1 MNRSLVTDH
10 RSLSASAVD
19 PRFQDRER
27 QPGLDLLRALAIIV
41 VVIYHAGIMGFPMPG
56 RVHRW
61 GWIGVDLFFVLSGYL
76 IGGQLMSAAR
86 SRTHSELARGSEI
99 NLGRFFARRALRI
112 MPAYFVILAIYI
124 FLPTWREY
132 PEMYPWWKFLL
143 SVQNIALHGGTAFSH
158 AWSLAVE
165 DQFYLAL
172 PFILL
177 FVNRWPR
184 PPVGRTRP
192 VASAAIILPCA
203 IFVGGIFLRAFL
215 AYKHPAEI
223 SGVVFRDY
231 QAWIY
236 YPTWTRLDPLVFGVA
251 LAAIEK
257 FRPNWWE
264 RLTNLAPRLWLPGLA
279 LIVFALWLGEGEY
292 LEFSTVIWQFPLLA
306 IAFAALLVCA
316 QSDRLPLRRVR
327 IPGAAFIASIAYS
340 AYLVQKL
347 VIHAVSEFCRA
358 HDVDLTSASA
368 LIGVQLCLYLAATI
382 LFLAV
387 ERPFLQLRKRIAPR
401 KYDLTAD
408 HTDNADNNLIT
419 KPGSQEIRQDLP
431 DSDETPFRE
440 SSRSS

>member
-1 MNRSLVTDH
+1 LTSTSYFVSELVSEAIPLL
-10 RSLSASAVD
+10 RVD

-27 QPGLDLLRALAIIV
+27 QPGLDLLRALAIVV

-76 IGGQLMSAAR
+76 IGGQLLAP
-86 SRTHSELARGSEI
+86 LARNQSI
-99 NLGRFFARRALRI
+99 DLKRFFARRAFRI

-124 FLPTWREY
+124 FLPSWREY
-132 PEMYPWWKFLL
+132 PEIYPWWKFLV
-143 SVQNIALHGGTAFSH
+143 SVQNIGLHGGTAFSH

-177 FVNRWPR
+177 FANRLAR
-184 PPVGRTRP
+184 
-192 VASAAIILPCA
+192 AAIITPCV
-203 IFVGGIFLRAFL
+203 IFCGGILLRAFL
-215 AYKHPAEI
+215 AYQHPGAI
-223 SGVVFRDY
+223 SGVAFRDY

-257 FRPNWWE
+257 FRPQWWE
-264 RLTNLAPRLWLPGLA
+264 RLTNAAVWLWLPALA

-292 LEFSTVIWQFPLLA
+292 LNFSTVIWQFPLLA
-306 IAFAALLVCA
+306 FGFAALLVCA
-316 QSDRLPLRRVR
+316 QSDRLPLRHVR

-347 VIHAVSEFCRA
+347 VIHAAGEFCHAR
-358 HDVDLTSASA
+358 DVDLTSASA
-368 LIGVQLCLYLAATI
+368 LIGVE
-382 LFLAV
+382 LAV
-387 ERPFLQLRKRIAPR
+387 YFSATMLFFCIERPFLQLRHRMAPR
-401 KYDLTAD
+401 
-408 HTDNADNNLIT
+408 
-419 KPGSQEIRQDLP
+419 S
-431 DSDETPFRE
+431 RE
-440 SSRSS
+440 